1 MVGAV
6 SITRPIP
13 DEHGIAHTAVG
24 RACSFCGGLLQDP
37 AVFWMLYDGE
47 LFLHP
52 VCVFGLLIR
61 LGRDVH
67 EIEKPSYYADRRK
80 RP

>member
-1 MVGAV
+1 
-6 SITRPIP
+6 
-13 DEHGIAHTAVG
+13 
-24 RACSFCGGLLQDP
+24 
-37 AVFWMLYDGE
+37 MLYDGE

>member
-1 MVGAV
+1 
-6 SITRPIP
+6 
-13 DEHGIAHTAVG
+13 
-24 RACSFCGGLLQDP
+24 
-37 AVFWMLYDGE
+37 MLSDGE
-47 LFLHP
+47 LILHP
-52 VCVFGLLIR
+52 ICVFDLFIR